1 MNHHARQSLQEQQAQ
16 LSRTIAN
23 RQRKREA
30 ARERAH
36 GSDDEGDAGPRRQK
50 KVSAGT

>member
-30 ARERAH
+30 ARERLLDRALAEA
-36 GSDDEGDAGPRRQK
+36 GGGDCSQIVVQR
-50 KVSAGT
+50 